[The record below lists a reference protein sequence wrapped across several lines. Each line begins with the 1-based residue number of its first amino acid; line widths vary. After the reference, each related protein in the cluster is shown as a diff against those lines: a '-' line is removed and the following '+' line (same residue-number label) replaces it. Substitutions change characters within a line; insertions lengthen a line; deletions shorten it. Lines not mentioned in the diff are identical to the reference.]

1 MPFVFFVID
10 FEGFAV
16 LYLFGL
22 QIKGLDLEMNNVI
35 IKKMKTK
42 GNVNALV
49 ACFREK
55 KHNLLQISGDDFDIE
70 EALTSIK
77 EDFEPKDIENFFP
90 DDALEALK
98 NLHMKT
104 LFGGKLMVLYGVDT
118 LSASLFKEIKASVEN
133 PARLRPNFVVLV
145 FKDQR
150 KMFKIEGGL
159 TGKFKPIYDS
169 DIPAWIRNFA
179 GKMGYKVSKDA
190 VNLLYFRCGVNRGEI
205 KKHIERIVLL
215 KEDKDKCIEEGDLKN
230 IGFYRD
236 DTIFKISNSI
246 LEGKY
251 NDALRYL
258 VEYSD
263 NLPVFYFVNRD
274 IRRLLSIR
282 ASIEEDENPNESDLN
297 RRLSIHPY
305 IFSKKYLPAARRLS
319 FTILEK
325 NFERI
330 METEYRIKNGWEEFS
345 MNFNFV
351 SQLQ

>member
-1 MPFVFFVID
+1 
-10 FEGFAV
+10 
-16 LYLFGL
+16 
-22 QIKGLDLEMNNVI
+22 MNNVI
-35 IKKMKTK
+35 IKKMKIK
-42 GNVNALV
+42 ENVNALV
-49 ACFREK
+49 SCFKEK

-70 EALTSIK
+70 ETLTSIRG
-77 EDFEPKDIENFFP
+77 DFDSKDIENFFP
-90 DDALEALK
+90 DDASEALK

-104 LFGGKLMVLYGVDT
+104 LFGGKLMVFYEVDT
-118 LSASLFKEIKASVEN
+118 FLASLFKEIKASVEN
-133 PARLRPNFVVLV
+133 PASLSPNFVVLI

-150 KMFKIEGGL
+150 KMFKIKGSL
-159 TGKFKPIYDS
+159 MGKFKPIYDS

-190 VNLLYFRCGVNRGEI
+190 VNLLCFRCGVNRGEI

-215 KEDKDKCIEEGDLKN
+215 KEDQDKSIEEEDLKN

-246 LEGKY
+246 LDGKY
-251 NDALRYL
+251 NEALRYL
-258 VEYSD
+258 VEYSS
-263 NLPVFYFVNRD
+263 NIPVFYFVNRD
-274 IRRLLSIR
+274 IRRLLTIR
-282 ASIEEDENPNESDLN
+282 ASIDEDGNTNESSLN
-297 RRLSIHPY
+297 KRLKIHPY

-319 FTILEK
+319 FIILEK